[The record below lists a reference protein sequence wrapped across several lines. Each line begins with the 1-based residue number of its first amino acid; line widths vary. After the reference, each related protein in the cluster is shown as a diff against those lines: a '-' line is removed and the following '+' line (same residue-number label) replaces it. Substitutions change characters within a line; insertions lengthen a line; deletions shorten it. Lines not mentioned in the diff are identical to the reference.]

1 VPTSRADAVARLTA
15 ARHADG
21 DRKTSQVRA
30 TLAQFEHD
38 RATFTVAG
46 LARAAAVSRR
56 FLYARPE
63 LIAEIDAARMRIA
76 AARATGPAATAAA
89 TAASLRADLEAA
101 WAVNAQLRRRLTA
114 TGDRLAVPDT
124 GQHQR
129 DQARIRELEQ
139 LLEQARRQP
148 GPDATEDGQAAAQ
161 PDSGA
166 AG

>member
-30 TLAQFEHD
+30 TLAQFERD

-46 LARAAAVSRR
+46 LARAATVSRR

-63 LIAEIDAARMRIA
+63 LIAEIGAARMRIA

-101 WAVNAQLRRRLTA
+101 RAANAQLRHRLTA
-114 TGDRLAVPDT
+114 AGERLAELDT

-139 LLEQARRQP
+139 LLEQGRRQP
-148 GPDATEDGQAAAQ
+148 GPDGGQAAVQ
-161 PDSGA
+161 PDPGA